1 MYAVLEGHEVVEY
14 YPDEISAYNCAID
27 LLDRDD
33 TDNLMVVQIIQKFK
47 Q

>member
-14 YPDEISAYNCAID
+14 YSDETAAYNCAFD

-33 TDNLMVVQIIQKFK
+33 SSNLMVVQVLKEF
-47 Q
+47 